1 MADDVR
7 AARAEGKAD
16 KARAKAMRPW
26 FKKKRFIIPL
36 VLVAI
41 IIIASVASSGSKDK
55 KVATDAGGSGT
66 TAAATA
72 GKLYPGR
79 PDVKKKDVERNI
91 GEGAQ
96 VSGYTATVVKAAFQ
110 QQLTQFEKNG
120 YMVAD
125 VTLLNRDSK
134 AQSYNTFNWK
144 LITPQ
149 GTIIDPCLCGKQLGS
164 GDLVNG
170 GNISGQLIWEVGAQK
185 GDFYII
191 FDPPGIDEARGIW
204 KATA

>member
-1 MADDVR
+1 MTEDDIR
-7 AARAEGKAD
+7 AARADGKAE

-36 VLVAI
+36 AFVLVL
-41 IIIASVASSGSKDK
+41 IIAAIAGGGSNDK
-55 KVATDAGGSGT
+55 KGGSAT
-66 TAAATA
+66 TAS
-72 GKLYPGR
+72 KLFPGR
-79 PDVKKKDVERNI
+79 PDVKKKDVEKNI
-91 GEGAQ
+91 GEGVQ
-96 VSGYTATVVKAAFQ
+96 VSGYTATVSRAAFQ
-110 QQLTQFEKNG
+110 QQLSQFKKNG

-125 VTLLNRDSK
+125 VMLLNRDSK

-149 GTIIDPCLCGKQLGS
+149 GTIIDPCLCGKELGY

-170 GNISGQLIWEVGAQK
+170 GTISGQLVWEVGTQK

-191 FDPPGIDEARGIW
+191 FDPPGFDEARGIW
-204 KATA
+204 KVTA